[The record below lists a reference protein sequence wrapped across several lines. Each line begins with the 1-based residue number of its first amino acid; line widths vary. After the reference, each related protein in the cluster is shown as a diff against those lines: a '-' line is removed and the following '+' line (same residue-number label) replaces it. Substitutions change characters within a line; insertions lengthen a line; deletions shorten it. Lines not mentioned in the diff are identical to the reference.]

1 MKSNEKQTSKKEKL
15 SLKKKIT
22 LKSTAIFF
30 GATWILTILIF
41 LAFLVVGTNFFQTT
55 VDKGPL
61 QNDIW
66 VVILIVDILGGIGSF
81 LIFSMLLTALAMR
94 NKKSEK
100 KKTSLAKKLISFF
113 IFFVYLAVLP
123 IYLLFKIW
131 NPKQLISSFKNTKK
145 KLTKKNAI
153 SFGKKT
159 LASLPVLVVLL
170 PVWIIGYFSVGAITA
185 DSLGLVPYQ
194 MDIVGTGSMYPTF
207 PKGEGRDPKE
217 LAQQVVGR
225 QDMFNYPNGLQLG
238 GKRYFSHT
246 IARGDIITVEDEK
259 TRKATEEVY
268 GDPSGWL
275 KRVIAV
281 AGDTLEIRDG
291 IVYLNG
297 EAQKEPYVAKA
308 RSTFGQSFL
317 EECKQVTVPENS
329 VFVMGDNRTGSR
341 DSRDV
346 GFFNIDDIKS
356 VYPFDKQLK
365 SLTQN
370 WHDIT
375 NDLEESSRI
384 KLDKEKYLEEL
395 NKKREEEGLKPLT
408 YNEKLEQSAQKR
420 GEVILKYNDFSFE
433 ATASA
438 YTMEKAIHEVGY
450 YNTFWGEAPSN
461 GYYESDEL
469 LENQLEF
476 PESKEFI
483 FDKRF
488 QEIGIAEVSGETNGC
503 PSHVI
508 VQHFG
513 GYVPPNYSAS
523 DIQSWEEA
531 LSSLRNIQPSWNDLK
546 NSGDYYNRH
555 KDKIDRIT
563 YIIDLRINKITD
575 IVGTMRANKWFSA
588 EQRSFAESGDMA
600 LYREQEE
607 LATFLNS
614 N

>member
-1 MKSNEKQTSKKEKL
+1 MKSKEKHTDKKEKS
-15 SLKKKIT
+15 SLRKRIT
-22 LKSTAIFF
+22 LKSLTTFF
-30 GATWILTILIF
+30 GVTWILTILIF

-61 QNDIW
+61 QSDIW
-66 VVILIVDILGGIGSF
+66 VVILLVDILGGIGSF
-81 LIFSMLLTALAMR
+81 LLFSMFLTALAMK
-94 NKKSEK
+94 NKKNEK
-100 KKTSLAKKLISFF
+100 KKTSLAKKLISFLL
-113 IFFVYLAVLP
+113 FFVYLAVLP
-123 IYLLFKIW
+123 IYLLNKIW
-131 NPKQLISSFKNTKK
+131 KPKQLISFFKDAKK
-145 KLTKKNAI
+145 NFSKKNAV
-153 SFGKKT
+153 SFGKKI
-159 LASLPVLVVLL
+159 LASLPILAFLF

-476 PESKEFI
+476 PESKDFI

-575 IVGTMRANKWFSA
+575 IVGTMRAKKWFSA
-588 EQRSFAESGDMA
+588 DQRAFVESGDMA

-614 N
+614 Q